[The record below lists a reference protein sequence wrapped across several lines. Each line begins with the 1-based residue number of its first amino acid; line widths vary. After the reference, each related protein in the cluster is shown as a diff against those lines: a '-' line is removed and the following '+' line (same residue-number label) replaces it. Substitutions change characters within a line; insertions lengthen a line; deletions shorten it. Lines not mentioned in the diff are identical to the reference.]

1 MGKTRPESKK
11 INKKSKINKVQKKDI
26 KMNGKEIK
34 KKPKVETNNNKKFT
48 PEIMK
53 SSISKKNINKTKEVQ
68 NLKRKISSPYVGKT
82 KRKKLRKELKLLMAE
97 AEIPVENIEK
107 PVSNKRKK
115 LVEKTTSPK
124 KKTKI
129 EEPVNSPGR
138 YVKVKKTKEKSPEI
152 LENSENSSESGSESY
167 IDKFFSDTEYETAEN
182 GESSESSEDSLSDGE
197 VAEMFKDVF
206 HSADDQEDEEQE
218 EEIDV
223 DGFENEEEIKNI
235 LNMIKNVKD
244 MENSDSEYSFDAEN
258 DVAEEI
264 SSNDDTYDTDGD
276 DSNDFNPILRNC
288 FEEIDS
294 FSDESLEEEEEE
306 DGFDWDDD
314 DEEEEYSDHEIHR
327 RSPRVF
333 DCDDNSNS
341 FNSEDDDEPR
351 IVEVSEAEA
360 AQIIAIQ
367 NSNDLSNDSCPELVP
382 IEDYSKC
389 PIELGKTVERNEDE
403 DEVNLMDMIFS
414 SNKKPETNKKPK
426 TQSFQPKPIMEE
438 VKNIKFYPGVNSKVL
453 VLLKDRIY
461 LHGAVKIR
469 LLAGNVEILGY
480 KLKTNKTKEI
490 YSPRG
495 HSLLSIETKPI
506 KNLEKLNLDEFKEDF
521 VNFELD
527 EIQANFD
534 KNSSLF
540 LLENLPTNKQVK
552 MIGAC
557 MKEAVFPNLKTN
569 NVERSFHKAEFI
581 LNCLFYS
588 DPAKAFKTN
597 PEWNKIEIKTE
608 SKLLLIGG
616 KSVGKSTLLRFLVN
630 KNLEEHKKILLIDL
644 DIGQAEMFVPFTLS
658 ATIIES
664 PILGPGFLTP
674 TQPEK
679 SYFFGDVN
687 VIAAPIK
694 YLKCILKLIEF
705 CKAECNGIPWIINTM
720 GYNKG
725 FGLELIASITKILN
739 PTDLIQIQ
747 SGRFADNFEKPINSN
762 FVNNFKY
769 NIFAKEIIDTENCD
783 FRLIEI
789 KSVANKHEET
799 GEWDMVPADLR
810 LMNILSH
817 LGGNREGLTEAV
829 PYE

>member
-1 MGKTRPESKK
+1 MGKTRIENKK
-11 INKKSKINKVQKKDI
+11 INKKSNINKVQKKRN

-34 KKPKVETNNNKKFT
+34 KPKIVETNNKKVT
-48 PEIMK
+48 PEITN
-53 SSISKKNINKTKEVQ
+53 SSTSKRKINKSKEVQ
-68 NLKRKISSPYVGKT
+68 NIKRKISSPYTGKT

-97 AEIPVENIEK
+97 AEIPVENIK
-107 PVSNKRKK
+107 NNPVTNKRKK
-115 LVEKTTSPK
+115 PIEITPSPK
-124 KKTKI
+124 KKTKT
-129 EEPVNSPGR
+129 EEPNSPGR
-138 YVKVKKTKEKSPEI
+138 YVRVKNTKEES

-182 GESSESSEDSLSDGE
+182 GESSSSEDSDCLSDGE
-197 VAEMFKDVF
+197 VEEMFKDIF
-206 HSADDQEDEEQE
+206 HSADDHEEEEEEEVEDENDDK
-218 EEIDV
+218 IR
-223 DGFENEEEIKNI
+223 NI
-235 LNMIKNVKD
+235 LSMIKNVKD

-264 SSNDDTYDTDGD
+264 SSNDDTYDTDCD
-276 DSNDFNPILRNC
+276 DSDDFNPILRNS

-294 FSDESLEEEEEE
+294 FSDESMDEEEDE

-314 DEEEEYSDHEIHR
+314 DDDDEFSDHEIHR

-351 IVEVSEAEA
+351 IVEVSEAQA
-360 AQIIAIQ
+360 AQIIAKQ
-367 NSNDLSNDSCPELVP
+367 NSNDLSDDSCPELVP
-382 IEDYSKC
+382 IEENYSKC
-389 PIELGKTVERNEDE
+389 PIELGKTAEKNEDD
-403 DEVNLMDMIFS
+403 DEVHLIDMIFS
-414 SNKKPETNKKPK
+414 STQQPETKKSK
-426 TQSFQPKPIMEE
+426 SQSFQPKPIMEE
-438 VKNIKFYPGVNSKVL
+438 IKNIKFYPGVNSQVL

-480 KLKTNKTKEI
+480 KLKSNETKEI

-495 HSLLSIETKPI
+495 HSLLSIETKP
-506 KNLEKLNLDEFKEDF
+506 KMVLEKLNLDEFKDDF
-521 VNFELD
+521 VNFELE
-527 EIQANFD
+527 EIQQNFD

-540 LLENLPTNKQVK
+540 LLENLPSNKQVE

-588 DPAKAFKTN
+588 DPAKAFKVN
-597 PEWNKIEIKTE
+597 PEWNKIEMKSE
-608 SKLLLIGG
+608 SKLVLIGG
-616 KSVGKSTLLRFLVN
+616 KSVGKSTLLRFLIN

-644 DIGQAEMFVPFTLS
+644 DIGQAEIFVPFTLS
-658 ATIIES
+658 ATIIEN
-664 PILGPGFLTP
+664 PILGPGFLNP
-674 TQPEK
+674 KQPVK
-679 SYFFGDVN
+679 SFFFGDVN

-739 PTDLIQIQ
+739 PTSIIQIQ
-747 SGRFADNFEKPINSN
+747 SGRFSDNFENLITAE
-762 FVNNFKY
+762 FVNRFKF
-769 NIFAKEIIDTENCD
+769 NIFAKEIVDTEICD

-789 KSVANKHEET
+789 TSVANKHEET
-799 GEWDMVPADLR
+799 GEWDMAPADLR

-817 LGGNREGLTEAV
+817 LGGNREGLTETV